1 MTRELT
7 SSKKDRG
14 RPTWLTVTA
23 PPPEMVDRMHFLLK
37 LSKLNT
43 VCDSACCPNLYDC
56 YSRET
61 ATFLILGRICTRDCA
76 FCAVPGGRPEE
87 PDATEPENLA
97 RMVRHLGLKHVVITS
112 VTRDDLP
119 DGGAG
124 QFVETINAVR
134 RLCPGTSVEVLI
146 PDFKGSPEA
155 IGMVVGAG
163 PDVIG
168 HNLESVPGLY
178 GKIRHQASY
187 NRSLGV
193 LATVKQINE
202 NVKTKSG
209 IMLGLGEKEE
219 ELMKVLQDLRRVRC
233 DYLTLG
239 QYLQPSPYHWEVA
252 EYVPPEKFD
261 RYRNIALEMG
271 FLGVMSSPLTRS
283 SYRAGEMMRGPTG
296 TG

>member
-1 MTRELT
+1 MTRGLT
-7 SSKKDRG
+7 GSEKHRE
-14 RPTWLTVTA
+14 RPPWLTVTA
-23 PPPEMVDRMHFLLK
+23 PPPETVDRMHYLLK
-37 LSKLNT
+37 LRKLNT

-56 YSRET
+56 YSRGT

-87 PDATEPENLA
+87 PEAGEPKNIA
-97 RMVRHLGLKHVVITS
+97 KIVRHLGLKHVVITS

-124 QFVETINAVR
+124 QFVKTINEVR

-155 IGMVVGAG
+155 VGMVVGAG

-168 HNLESVPGLY
+168 HNLETVPGLY
-178 GKIRHQASY
+178 GKVRHQASY
-187 NRSLGV
+187 ARSLEV
-193 LATVKQINE
+193 LAAVKQINK
-202 NVKTKSG
+202 NIRTKSG
-209 IMLGLGEKEE
+209 IMLGLGEKEG
-219 ELMKVLQDLRRVRC
+219 ELVQVLRDLRRVRC

-239 QYLQPSPYHWEVA
+239 QYLRPTAEHCEVA

-261 RYRNIALEMG
+261 RYRDIALEMG
-271 FLGVMSSPLTRS
+271 FARVISAPLARS
-283 SYRAGEMMRGPTG
+283 SYHADEMLKSFGRS
-296 TG
+296 